1 MQTLNINDPGLP
13 DLQFVLMVLALCSS
27 ELESLN
33 ISESLRVSL
42 FDRCWA
48 MLHDEPPPTQKEE
61 RVLDL
66 REGHELALQAMVDVI
81 RSTLNERG
89 ITVLRWDHPPSPPS
103 QKSTLEALPLVERVQ
118 LLYPASSDI
127 PDAPPE
133 RP

>member
-1 MQTLNINDPGLP
+1 MQSLDVNHPGLP

-33 ISESLRVSL
+33 IPESLRVSL

-48 MLHDEPPPTQKEE
+48 MLHDEPPPTQKEG

-81 RSTLNERG
+81 RNTLNERG
-89 ITVLRWDHPPSPPS
+89 ITVLRWDHPSSAPS
-103 QKSTLEALPLVERVQ
+103 QKSTPEALPLVERVQ

-127 PDAPPE
+127 PDGPPE

>member
-1 MQTLNINDPGLP
+1 MQTLDVNHPGLP

-33 ISESLRVSL
+33 VPESLRVSL

-81 RSTLNERG
+81 HGPRADRAP
-89 ITVLRWDHPPSPPS
+89 VPPSGSAAAHRAAWP
-103 QKSTLEALPLVERVQ
+103 
-118 LLYPASSDI
+118 
-127 PDAPPE
+127 
-133 RP
+133 

>member
-1 MQTLNINDPGLP
+1 MQTLDVNHPGLP

-33 ISESLRVSL
+33 IPESVRVSL

-61 RVLDL
+61 RILDL
-66 REGHELALQAMVDVI
+66 REGHELALQAMVDLI

-89 ITVLRWDHPPSPPS
+89 ITVLRWDHPPSAPS
-103 QKSTLEALPLVERVQ
+103 QQSTPQALPLVERVQ
-118 LLYPASSDI
+118 LLYPASSEN
-127 PDAPPE
+127 PDGPPE

>member
-1 MQTLNINDPGLP
+1 MRTLDVNDPGLP

-33 ISESLRVSL
+33 VPESLRVSL

-48 MLHDEPPPTQKEE
+48 MLHDEPPPTQQEA

-81 RSTLNERG
+81 RSRLNARG
-89 ITVLRWDHPPSPPS
+89 IAVLRWDHPPSPHSP
-103 QKSTLEALPLVERVQ
+103 KSTLEQLPLADRVH
-118 LLYPASSDI
+118 LLLPLPSDI
-127 PDAPPE
+127 
-133 RP
+133 

>member
-1 MQTLNINDPGLP
+1 MQTLDVNHPGLP

-33 ISESLRVSL
+33 IPESLRLSL

-66 REGHELALQAMVDVI
+66 REGHELALQAMVDLI

-89 ITVLRWDHPPSPPS
+89 IAVLRWDHPPSAPS
-103 QKSTLEALPLVERVQ
+103 QKSTPEALPLVERVQ

-127 PDAPPE
+127 PDGSSE